1 MGFSGHFVQLH
12 SHQCCFQPGLF
23 GENKL
28 RSTDFQSE
36 LSSFTHYTVHV
47 ALFINTFYR
56 YCYGGMRKK
65 VEVKPPYLP
74 DLTDE
79 ALGLTAPSG
88 LGHSTTSPAS
98 SSGAS
103 GDASQRRLTST
114 SPLIRLLQTSESA
127 TDGSAWADET
137 SIRSVLGVRG
147 PVIVDVAHILLEY
160 AQQVLGM
167 QFQSLFHLAQHLVSY
182 RYVNSR
188 SRYAFSLIAHAAN
201 AQSTSCSPPPTAV
214 LAETLQKGTFSV
226 RDVTI
231 LRVYSICTL
240 VLLKLLVYF
249 IAFFLC
255 MKLANG

>member
-1 MGFSGHFVQLH
+1 
-12 SHQCCFQPGLF
+12 
-23 GENKL
+23 
-28 RSTDFQSE
+28 
-36 LSSFTHYTVHV
+36 
-47 ALFINTFYR
+47 
-56 YCYGGMRKK
+56 MRKK